1 MLDANQGHPP
11 LSPCISI
18 SYDVVLGHEIDE
30 NGWFGIPRMRIA
42 GSGKH
47 KAANVAFGRRWFG
60 E

>member
-11 LSPCISI
+11 LSPYFSI
-18 SYDVVLGHEIDE
+18 SCDVAPDHEIDD
-30 NGWFGIPRMRIA
+30 NGWFGTPRMRIA

-47 KAANVAFGRRWFG
+47 KAANVAFGQRWFG